1 MRRLCALSILLA
13 FVAALAKPAL
23 AACRMHT
30 GRDRC
35 CCAPAPANALCA
47 PDCCARARPLAMVE
61 LTTHLRGVTLPA
73 LVALAPLLL
82 FDLSA
87 PSALPRRGAL
97 VGLHERAA
105 PRLPL
110 RI

>member
-1 MRRLCALSILLA
+1 MRRLCALSVLLA
-13 FVAALAKPAL
+13 FVAALA
-23 AACRMHT
+23 
-30 GRDRC
+30 
-35 CCAPAPANALCA
+35 APAPANALCA
-47 PDCCARARPLAMVE
+47 PDCCNRARPLAAVE

-82 FDLSA
+82 LDLSA
-87 PSALPRRGAL
+87 PSALPRRRAL

-105 PRLPL
+105 PRLSL